1 MPLPEEHRWIDHLSP
16 DDLAFLRRFLL
27 ASGTLKQL
35 AQEYGV
41 SYPTIRLRLE
51 NRCGRLALRCWIAS
65 GVNRKTE
72 PSSRILLETRF
83 LVSTATTESD
93 GTSSFSTCTYSPA
106 SETAFTTRW

>member
-41 SYPTIRLRLE
+41 SYPTIRLRLD
-51 NRCGRLALRCWIAS
+51 RLIDRVRLFEEHEQAGPFELRLRLLYADGALDDETFRS
-65 GVNRKTE
+65 
-72 PSSRILLETRF
+72 LLAAYRDEAAAKGGPDDDR
-83 LVSTATTESD
+83 AQAA
-93 GTSSFSTCTYSPA
+93 G
-106 SETAFTTRW
+106 